1 MRLLTTIGLALL
13 VGCTSGDKDVDTDDT
28 ADDSGS
34 TDTSDTSTDTAD
46 TSDTDTGGDTGP
58 IDTDSLCPGL
68 DTADPAVMAGL
79 GETPLDGDWVGRFR
93 IRETYPQAAPWSG
106 AEAVCEGDIS
116 LTVDGCG
123 GVHIFGNVLCEDWDP
138 NMPEIPLQFPVPFP
152 LPLPALV
159 VPYGDVTGFVVGELD
174 PADNWE
180 SATFDLNVA
189 YTGALFPLA
198 GQNGQGVIMPVTI
211 ENNQKM
217 IVDWQRR
224 PVPLFGAIIQEFDLV
239 ACKVNTPCNIDLP
252 DLPVDTDPPD
262 TGDTDDTDDTG
273 DTGDTAETDTDD
285 TAETDSGDSGD
296 TGDTAETD
304 SGDTGDTGETG
315 DTAETDTD

>member
-152 LPLPALV
+152 LPLPEE
-159 VPYGDVTGFVVGELD
+159 YGISGGVFYDVGSLWGLDETNDNVLYEDFTARQVVGVSLFWDTPIGPLRFNFSEALSKEKFD
-174 PADNWE
+174 E
-180 SATFDLNVA
+180 EQTFDL
-189 YTGALFPLA
+189 
-198 GQNGQGVIMPVTI
+198 TI
-211 ENNQKM
+211 STQ
-217 IVDWQRR
+217 
-224 PVPLFGAIIQEFDLV
+224 F
-239 ACKVNTPCNIDLP
+239 
-252 DLPVDTDPPD
+252 
-262 TGDTDDTDDTG
+262 
-273 DTGDTAETDTDD
+273 
-285 TAETDSGDSGD
+285 
-296 TGDTAETD
+296 
-304 SGDTGDTGETG
+304 
-315 DTAETDTD
+315 